1 MWCQCVYLCVKKSE
15 DLGLALENVKL
26 MHLCRYLQIAGDLC
40 FLIHCAYME
49 SRGPESKAQVNG
61 NEQNVKK
68 MKKEFKIFSF

>member
-1 MWCQCVYLCVKKSE
+1 
-15 DLGLALENVKL
+15 

-68 MKKEFKIFSF
+68 MKKEFKIFSFQYGGEFTIHYTEYEALPQFELEGI